1 MTLFAPMTLFAMPV
15 RSFLAT
21 LLATVAAPVLAA
33 SEVSAAAEAEAGA
46 EVGEPGGASATSNAN
61 QATSIIITA
70 NREGDRL
77 PDKSGTLIFAG
88 KLGDIAVLS
97 DIAPVPSRNLRV
109 ALADI
114 PGVLVSEV
122 SNGAWAS
129 LSYRGLGEPHESWN
143 ILTLQ
148 DAIPAVPDM
157 YSYPAGYFT
166 PPLELVD
173 RVEFIRGASGL
184 LYGPQPG
191 GAINYVMRGP
201 RREAGVEGQ
210 ARLTVGSFD
219 ARAGLANLA
228 VSDGRFAADG
238 FVHYSE
244 GNGPRRVNSDA
255 DQTTGRLR
263 GHYLGDNVT
272 ATLALDYYRGRF
284 GEPGGLTRARLQA
297 DRRDGSTPRDR
308 IRIERLAPSLT
319 IDWQA
324 GDATQVTARAFY
336 SRFER
341 ESWRQAGG
349 SFGQVTPDANVLVRQ
364 LQAFDTAGLDLR
376 ARHDFGSSGQHSLT
390 IGVLGHTS
398 DAPVFVDK
406 GASNAD
412 FGGTAGA
419 LARVQ
424 RSGDT
429 AAVFG
434 EVKFGFGDVQIV
446 PGFRLERLRQRVVE
460 TLDLSLGSAIG
471 GAPGAANG
479 TLGNRE
485 NVSTVP
491 LYGIGVTWDASD
503 DLRFVA
509 NASRGFKPLLY
520 NDGVTFQAGIDAAGT
535 FDASYAF
542 TVEAGLQAEP
552 IEPVRIDAS
561 LFRVE
566 FENQVGFLAGPLAAA
581 PPFGAVSTGGAR
593 RRNVGNMRNQGVDL
607 ALRLDLV
614 GPHGFVQGENTLR
627 LSTNLQLLDANFTG
641 GVAAGFTPQ
650 YAPGHLLRST
660 LAYLGKDG
668 ARAALIFTSV
678 GDQQGS
684 DNNVTDFFLPGYEVL
699 DASVEWPVAGGFTV
713 GAGVNNL
720 TDEDYA
726 SRVRPGGGGGF
737 DPGSPRNVYVS
748 IGWRG

>member
-1 MTLFAPMTLFAMPV
+1 MPMSVVPV
-15 RSFLAT
+15 RPLLAV
-21 LLATVAAPVLAA
+21 LLATVAMPVLAA
-33 SEVSAAAEAEAGA
+33 EETAPAAAEPQAAQSPGSLGA
-46 EVGEPGGASATSNAN
+46 SNAN
-61 QATSIIITA
+61 QATSIIVTA
-70 NREGDRL
+70 ERDGDRL
-77 PDKSGTLIFAG
+77 PDQSGTLIFAG
-88 KLGDIAVLS
+88 KLGDIAVLG

-114 PGVLVSEV
+114 PGLLVSEV
-122 SNGAWAS
+122 SNGSWSS

-148 DAIPAVPDM
+148 DAVPAVPDM

-191 GAINYVMRGP
+191 GAINYVLRGP
-201 RREAGVEGQ
+201 RRDAGAEGQ
-210 ARLTVGSFD
+210 ARVTVGSRD
-219 ARAGLANLA
+219 LRTGLANIA
-228 VSDGRFAADG
+228 VSDGRLAADA
-238 FVHYSE
+238 FLHYSQSD
-244 GNGPRRVNSDA
+244 GPRRVNSDA
-255 DQTTGRLR
+255 EQTTARLR

-272 ATLALDYYRGRF
+272 ATLALDYYKGEF
-284 GEPGGLTRARLQA
+284 GEPGGLTRARLAA
-297 DRRDGSTPRDR
+297 DRRDGSTARDR
-308 IRIERLAPSLT
+308 VYIERIAPTFALEWEASESTL
-319 IDWQA
+319 
-324 GDATQVTARAFY
+324 VTARAFY

-341 ESWRQAGG
+341 ESSRQAGG
-349 SFGQVTPDANVLVRQ
+349 SFGLATPAANVLVRQ
-364 LQAFDTAGLDLR
+364 LQVFDTAGIDLR
-376 ARHDFGSSGQHSLT
+376 ARHDFGSAGQHSFT

-406 GASNAD
+406 GASNTDRA
-412 FGGTAGA
+412 GTAGA

-434 EVKFGFGDVQIV
+434 ELKLGFGDLQIV
-446 PGFRLERLRQRVVE
+446 PGFRIERLRQKVVE
-460 TLDLSLGSAIG
+460 TLDLAIGSATG

-479 TLGNRE
+479 PLGNRE
-485 NVSTVP
+485 NTTTVP
-491 LYGIGVTWDASD
+491 LYGIGVTWDASET
-503 DLRFVA
+503 LRFVA

-535 FDASYAF
+535 FEPSYAF

-552 IEPVRIDAS
+552 APPVRIDAS

-566 FENQVGFLAGPLAAA
+566 FENQVGFLAGPLPASA
-581 PPFGAVSTGGAR
+581 PFGAVGVGGAR
-593 RRNVGNMRNQGVDL
+593 RQNVGSMRNQGIDL

-614 GPHGFVQGENTLR
+614 GPEGLARGEDTLR
-627 LSTNLQLLDANFTG
+627 LSTNLQLLDADFTSG
-641 GVAAGFTPQ
+641 AAKGFTPQ

-660 LAYLGKDG
+660 LAWIGRDG

-684 DNNVTDFFLPGYEVL
+684 DNNVADFFLPGYEVL
-699 DASVEWPVAGGFTV
+699 DASVEWPIAGGFSI
-713 GAGVNNL
+713 GAGINNL
-720 TDEDYA
+720 LDEDYA

-737 DPGSPRNVYVS
+737 DPGAPRNVFIS
-748 IGWRG
+748 IDWKG